1 MDTCEQREG
10 KGECFHTLSE
20 SGAPARS
27 LEHSSLLCNDLEGR
41 EGCEVG
47 GRFKR
52 EGVHTYRLLI
62 HFVV

>member
-1 MDTCEQREG
+1 M
-10 KGECFHTLSE
+10 FHTLSE

-27 LEHSSLLCNDLEGR
+27 LEHSALLCNDLEGR
-41 EGCEVG
+41 DGCEVG